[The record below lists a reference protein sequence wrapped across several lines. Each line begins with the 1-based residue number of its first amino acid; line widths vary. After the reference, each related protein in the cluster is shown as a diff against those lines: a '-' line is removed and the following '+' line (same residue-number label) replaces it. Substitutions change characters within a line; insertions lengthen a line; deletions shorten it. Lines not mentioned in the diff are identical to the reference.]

1 MCIIDYNRYSIS
13 FIELSCFCRLERKQ
27 SFFSGSQNDKSINSN
42 QKSRKNHPQLFTKNS
57 INQGQ
62 KKSTLKKGWVERL
75 LKNYI
80 QYLPFEMISFQ
91 GQHWKNMCK
100 NSTSRLVG
108 ELFFASG
115 VVPPESQL
123 KKLHAEFLLI
133 LRGGVAG
140 CFFDKCPSFQ
150 YLESRSTP

>member
-1 MCIIDYNRYSIS
+1 MNCHVFAGSKENNPFFRVLRMTRVLTPTKRVEKIIHNFLPRIQSI
-13 FIELSCFCRLERKQ
+13 RVK
-27 SFFSGSQNDKSINSN
+27 
-42 QKSRKNHPQLFTKNS
+42 
-57 INQGQ
+57 